1 MNTAGMPESALR
13 DGTLDGATDE
23 MKGKLGK
30 VWADANEAVKAAEGN
45 EFVTPEEKRREG
57 RCVREVRAN
66 WRNLHKND
74 HETCQQLL

>member
-1 MNTAGMPESALR
+1 MRERCQNPLR

-45 EFVTPEEKRREG
+45 EFVTHEKGREMPM
-57 RCVREVRAN
+57 
-66 WRNLHKND
+66 
-74 HETCQQLL
+74 